1 MLSLQASLV
10 KQDGNT
16 VIAIGIG
23 NATDMKELTN
33 IASRTVGNKS
43 LVYQVG
49 DYEALQ
55 TLDSV
60 VAHVACEGNYG
71 DRCEKTCLWGFRQ
84 SETKI

>member
-1 MLSLQASLV
+1 
-10 KQDGNT
+10 
-16 VIAIGIG
+16 
-23 NATDMKELTN
+23 MKELTN

-71 DRCEKTCLWGFRQ
+71 DRREKTCLWGFRQ
-84 SETKI
+84 SETMN